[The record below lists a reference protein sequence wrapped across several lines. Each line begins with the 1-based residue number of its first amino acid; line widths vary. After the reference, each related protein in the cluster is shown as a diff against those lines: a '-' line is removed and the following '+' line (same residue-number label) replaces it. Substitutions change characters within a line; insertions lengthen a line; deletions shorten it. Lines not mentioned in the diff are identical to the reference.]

1 MKIEAGKYTLC
12 SDAYCMWITKKVEV
26 IDPKTKKPKEGKYKE
41 ERVAGYS
48 TTVPS
53 LLRSFRDH
61 EIRSVE
67 AESLEELLVALMDAY
82 DAMTSFIKY
91 AEEWGLCMKKR

>member
-1 MKIEAGKYTLC
+1 MKIEAGIYTLC

-26 IDPKTKKPKEGKYKE
+26 IDPKTKKPNGKYKE
-41 ERVAGYS
+41 EKVAGYS

-61 EIRSVE
+61 EIMAVE
-67 AESLEELLVALMDAY
+67 AESLDELLEALKDAY
-82 DAMTSFIKY
+82 DAMTAVVKY
-91 AEEWGLCMKKR
+91 VEELESWKKK